1 MAKNVNIN
9 ITKTNI
15 KNGERAN
22 PGKCPIANS
31 LKENVKGIVSV
42 HVLPDSIHLVV
53 KENKEHVG
61 YTTKTPYTGNQFIK
75 KFDDGKR
82 VTPFKLELNFTKTN
96 LLAI

>member
-1 MAKNVNIN
+1 MAKNINLN

-31 LKENVKGIVSV
+31 IRDNVKSLVNV
-42 HVLPDSIHLVV
+42 HVLPDNIFFVI
-53 KENKEHVG
+53 KENKENVA

-75 KFDDGKR
+75 KFDDGKKVR
-82 VTPFKLELNFTKTN
+82 PFKLELNFTKTE
-96 LLAI
+96 LVAI